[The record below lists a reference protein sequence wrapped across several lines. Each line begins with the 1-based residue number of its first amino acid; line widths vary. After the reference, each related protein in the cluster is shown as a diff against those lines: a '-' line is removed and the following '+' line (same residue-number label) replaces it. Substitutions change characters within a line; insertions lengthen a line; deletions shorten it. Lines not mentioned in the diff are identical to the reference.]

1 MGRRDEQSWAHAT
14 GVTPSVGDNR
24 LKGSPEMKTEAQSRN
39 RDREATTARFRP
51 GLFVVAELLCTG
63 ALVALVV
70 LYM

>member
-1 MGRRDEQSWAHAT
+1 
-14 GVTPSVGDNR
+14 
-24 LKGSPEMKTEAQSRN
+24 MKTEAPSHN
-39 RDREATTARFRP
+39 RDLEATTGRFRL